1 VPQDADYLGLRGKV
15 AVVTGGGGG
24 IGRATSLALARCGVH
39 LVIGDRDAEGA
50 AQTAQEGR
58 AHGVDAVGLVTDVR
72 DAEQLDLLFHTAEKT
87 HGGLDIAVAVPG
99 GSNVRSF
106 LSGSSRGWNS
116 LIELNLIQVLHTVQR
131 AGRAMSGR
139 GGSIVVVGSVE
150 GGRAAPGM
158 AIYGAMK
165 AALQSLTMTLAVE
178 LGPEGIRINCVA
190 PDMIRVRSAVEA
202 GWFAADE
209 NDPVEKVSDYVTV
222 PLGRVGRPEEV
233 ADCISFLASDRASY
247 VTGTTVTIDGGTMAA
262 SGWLRWPTGLSNR
275 LPRDVSE
282 LLRAG
287 QESDPAP
294 DPTGGG

>member
-1 VPQDADYLGLRGKV
+1 VPQDTDYLGLRGKV

-24 IGRATSLALARCGVH
+24 IGQATSLALARSGVH
-39 LVIGDRDAEGA
+39 LVICDRDAEGVA
-50 AQTAQEGR
+50 VTAQEAR
-58 AHGVDAVGLVTDVR
+58 ACGVDVTGLVTDVR
-72 DAEQLDLLFHTAEKT
+72 DAEQLDLVFDTAEKT

-106 LSGSSRGWNS
+106 LSGSPRGWNS
-116 LIELNLIQVLHTVQR
+116 LIELNLIHVLHTVQR
-131 AGRAMSGR
+131 AGRSMAGR
-139 GGSIVVVGSVE
+139 GGSIVIVGSVE
-150 GGRAAPGM
+150 GQRAAPGM

-165 AALQSLTMTLAVE
+165 AALRSLTMTLAVE
-178 LGPEGIRINCVA
+178 LGPVGIRINCVA

-209 NDPVEKVSDYVTV
+209 NDPAEQVSDYVTV
-222 PLGRVGRPEEV
+222 PLGRVGRPDEV
-233 ADCISFLASDRASY
+233 ADCISFLASERASY

-262 SGWLRWPTGLSNR
+262 SGWLRWPSGLSNR

-287 QESDPAP
+287 KESDTAHDPAS
-294 DPTGGG
+294 GG